1 MPFLLLLCKVCSL
14 PERLWAQGADSP
26 AGWAAVT
33 YISSPQALGVGAEV
47 SR

>member
-1 MPFLLLLCKVCSL
+1 MPFVLLLCKVYSL
-14 PERLWAQGADSP
+14 PERLWAPGADNP
-26 AGWAAVT
+26 AGSAAVT